1 MKNRSKSFSNFKIRK
16 LTLSERNLL
25 SKYKVDDIRQKT
37 QIIIKNREKR
47 LNLKLNFN
55 PKKIKKITIENK
67 ANLIINNLEKNNTG
81 FNDNY
86 FNSLMNNKRNKEYFN
101 NLYNNENSNTC
112 LNLNI
117 NNQTNINN
125 IANNSEYLNRTKN
138 ILFKDIIQ
146 KNKSYKNIFNIK
158 KLKNIVNNLNLIN
171 NNTNKNS
178 LKNLENSKSKLDNEI
193 INNNTFNITFAKKD
207 NINQYK
213 IKPKK
218 KIDFNIKLIEKKIN
232 AKKIKN
238 KIIFRAVDAIRQ
250 KRNTYNQTYEGQKIN
265 DFKIYKTYDK
275 LKLENIENINRS
287 SLLRYSSIMTD
298 LLNKNINKKFFIK

>member
-218 KIDFNIKLIEKKIN
+218 KIDFNIKLIQKKIN

-250 KRNTYNQTYEGQKIN
+250 KRNTYNQTYENKKFN
-265 DFKIYKTYDK
+265 DFKIYKTCDN

-298 LLNKNINKKFFIK
+298 LLNKNKKIKIFS

>member
-218 KIDFNIKLIEKKIN
+218 KIDFNIKLIQKKIN

-238 KIIFRAVDAIRQ
+238 KIIFRAVDVIRQ
-250 KRNTYNQTYEGQKIN
+250 KRNTYNQTYENKKFN
-265 DFKIYKTYDK
+265 DFKIYKTCDN

-298 LLNKNINKKFFIK
+298 LLNKNKKIKIFS

>member
-138 ILFKDIIQ
+138 ILFRDIIQ

-218 KIDFNIKLIEKKIN
+218 KIDFNIKLIQKKIN

-250 KRNTYNQTYEGQKIN
+250 KRNTYNQTYENKKFN
-265 DFKIYKTYDK
+265 DFKIYKTCDN

-287 SLLRYSSIMTD
+287 SLLKYSSIMTD
-298 LLNKNINKKFFIK
+298 LLNKNKKIKIFS

>member
-138 ILFKDIIQ
+138 ILFRDIIQ

-218 KIDFNIKLIEKKIN
+218 KIDFNIKLIQKKIN

-250 KRNTYNQTYEGQKIN
+250 KRNTYNQTYENKKFN
-265 DFKIYKTYDK
+265 DFKIYKTCDN

-298 LLNKNINKKFFIK
+298 LLNKNKKIKIFS

>member
-178 LKNLENSKSKLDNEI
+178 LNNLENSKSKLDNEI

-218 KIDFNIKLIEKKIN
+218 KIDFNIKLIQKKIN

-238 KIIFRAVDAIRQ
+238 KIIFRAVDVIRQ
-250 KRNTYNQTYEGQKIN
+250 KRNTYNQTYENKKFN
-265 DFKIYKTYDK
+265 DFKIYKTCDN

-298 LLNKNINKKFFIK
+298 LLNKNKKIKIFS

>member
-218 KIDFNIKLIEKKIN
+218 KIDFNIKLIQKKIN

-250 KRNTYNQTYEGQKIN
+250 KRNTYNQTYENKKFN
-265 DFKIYKTYDK
+265 DFKIYKTCDH

-298 LLNKNINKKFFIK
+298 LLNKNKKTKIFS

>member
-25 SKYKVDDIRQKT
+25 SKYKDNDIKQKT
-37 QIIIKNREKR
+37 QTVIKNREKR

-158 KLKNIVNNLNLIN
+158 KLKNIVNNLNLITN
-171 NNTNKNS
+171 NNKNS

-232 AKKIKN
+232 GKKIKN

-250 KRNTYNQTYEGQKIN
+250 KRNTYNQTYENKKFN
-265 DFKIYKTYDK
+265 DFKIYKTCDN
-275 LKLENIENINRS
+275 LKLENIENINKS
-287 SLLRYSSIMTD
+287 SMLRYSSIMTD
-298 LLNKNINKKFFIK
+298 LLNKNKKIKIFS

>member
-158 KLKNIVNNLNLIN
+158 KLKNIVNNLNLITN
-171 NNTNKNS
+171 NNKNS

-218 KIDFNIKLIEKKIN
+218 KIDFNIKLIQKKIN

-250 KRNTYNQTYEGQKIN
+250 KRNTYNQTYENKKFN
-265 DFKIYKTYDK
+265 DFKIYKTCDN

-298 LLNKNINKKFFIK
+298 LLNKNKKTKIFS

>member
-218 KIDFNIKLIEKKIN
+218 KIDFNIKLIQKKIN

-250 KRNTYNQTYEGQKIN
+250 KRNTYNQTYENKKFN
-265 DFKIYKTYDK
+265 DFKIYKTCDN

-287 SLLRYSSIMTD
+287 SLLRYSSIMTE
-298 LLNKNINKKFFIK
+298 LKKKKKKIKIFS

>member
-138 ILFKDIIQ
+138 ILFRDIIQ

-158 KLKNIVNNLNLIN
+158 KLKNIVNNLNLITN
-171 NNTNKNS
+171 NNKNS

-218 KIDFNIKLIEKKIN
+218 KIDFNIKLIQKKIN

-250 KRNTYNQTYEGQKIN
+250 KRNTYNQTYENKKFN
-265 DFKIYKTYDK
+265 DFKIYKTCDN

-298 LLNKNINKKFFIK
+298 LLNKNKKIKIFS

>member
-158 KLKNIVNNLNLIN
+158 KLKNIVNNLNLITN
-171 NNTNKNS
+171 NNKNS

-250 KRNTYNQTYEGQKIN
+250 KRNTYNQTYEDKKIN
-265 DFKIYKTYDK
+265 DFKIYKTCDN

>member
-138 ILFKDIIQ
+138 ILFRDIIQ

-158 KLKNIVNNLNLIN
+158 KLKNIVNNLNLITN
-171 NNTNKNS
+171 NNKNS
-178 LKNLENSKSKLDNEI
+178 LKNLENIKSKLDNEI

-218 KIDFNIKLIEKKIN
+218 KIDFNIKLIQKKIN

-250 KRNTYNQTYEGQKIN
+250 KRNTYNQTYENKKFN
-265 DFKIYKTYDK
+265 DFKIYKTCDN

-298 LLNKNINKKFFIK
+298 LLNKNKKIKIFS

>member
-1 MKNRSKSFSNFKIRK
+1 
-16 LTLSERNLL
+16 
-25 SKYKVDDIRQKT
+25 
-37 QIIIKNREKR
+37 
-47 LNLKLNFN
+47 
-55 PKKIKKITIENK
+55 
-67 ANLIINNLEKNNTG
+67 
-81 FNDNY
+81 
-86 FNSLMNNKRNKEYFN
+86 MNNKRNKEYFN
-101 NLYNNENSNTC
+101 NLYNNENSNTY

-178 LKNLENSKSKLDNEI
+178 LNNLENSKSKLFDEI
-193 INNNTFNITFAKKD
+193 LNNNTFNITFAKKD

-218 KIDFNIKLIEKKIN
+218 KIDFNIKLIQKKIN

-250 KRNTYNQTYEGQKIN
+250 KRNTYNQTYENKKFN
-265 DFKIYKTYDK
+265 DFKIYKTCDN

-298 LLNKNINKKFFIK
+298 LLNKNKKIKIFS

>member
-218 KIDFNIKLIEKKIN
+218 KIDFNIKLIQKKIN

-250 KRNTYNQTYEGQKIN
+250 KRNNYNQTYENKKFN
-265 DFKIYKTYDK
+265 DFKIYKTCDN

-298 LLNKNINKKFFIK
+298 LLNKNKKIKIFS

>member
-67 ANLIINNLEKNNTG
+67 ANLIINNLEKNNIG

-138 ILFKDIIQ
+138 ILFRDIIQ

-158 KLKNIVNNLNLIN
+158 KLKNIVNNLNLITN
-171 NNTNKNS
+171 NNKNS
-178 LKNLENSKSKLDNEI
+178 LKNLENIKSKLDNEI

-218 KIDFNIKLIEKKIN
+218 KIDFNIKLIQKKIN

-250 KRNTYNQTYEGQKIN
+250 KRNTYNQTYENKKFN
-265 DFKIYKTYDK
+265 DFKIYKTCDN

-298 LLNKNINKKFFIK
+298 LLNKNKKIKIFS

>member
-158 KLKNIVNNLNLIN
+158 KLKNIVNNLNLITN
-171 NNTNKNS
+171 NNKNS

-218 KIDFNIKLIEKKIN
+218 KIDFNIKLIQKKIN

-250 KRNTYNQTYEGQKIN
+250 KRNTYNQTYENKKFN
-265 DFKIYKTYDK
+265 DFKIYKTCDN

-298 LLNKNINKKFFIK
+298 LLNKNKKIKIFS

>member
-67 ANLIINNLEKNNTG
+67 ANLIINNLEKNNIG

-138 ILFKDIIQ
+138 ILFRDIIQ

-218 KIDFNIKLIEKKIN
+218 KIDFNIKLIQKKIN

-250 KRNTYNQTYEGQKIN
+250 KRNTYNQTYENKKFN
-265 DFKIYKTYDK
+265 DFKIYKTCDN

-298 LLNKNINKKFFIK
+298 LLNKNKKIKIFS

>member
-55 PKKIKKITIENK
+55 QKKIKKITIENK
-67 ANLIINNLEKNNTG
+67 ANLIINNLEKDNTG

-112 LNLNI
+112 LNL
-117 NNQTNINN
+117 NINN

-218 KIDFNIKLIEKKIN
+218 KIDFNIKLIQKKIN

-250 KRNTYNQTYEGQKIN
+250 KRNTYNQTYENKKFN
-265 DFKIYKTYDK
+265 DFKIYKTCDN

-298 LLNKNINKKFFIK
+298 LLNKNKKIKIFS

>member
-117 NNQTNINN
+117 NNQTKIND

-218 KIDFNIKLIEKKIN
+218 KIDFNIKLIQKKIN

-250 KRNTYNQTYEGQKIN
+250 KRNTYNQTYENKKFN
-265 DFKIYKTYDK
+265 DFKIYKTCDN

-298 LLNKNINKKFFIK
+298 LLNKNKKIKIFS

>member
-158 KLKNIVNNLNLIN
+158 KLKNIVNNINLITN
-171 NNTNKNS
+171 NNKNS

-218 KIDFNIKLIEKKIN
+218 KIDFNIKLIQKKIN

-250 KRNTYNQTYEGQKIN
+250 KRNTYNQTYENKKFN
-265 DFKIYKTYDK
+265 DFKIYKTCDN

-298 LLNKNINKKFFIK
+298 LLNKNKKIKIFS

>member
-218 KIDFNIKLIEKKIN
+218 KIDFNIKLIQKKIN

-250 KRNTYNQTYEGQKIN
+250 KRNTYNQTYENKKFN
-265 DFKIYKTYDK
+265 DFKIYKTCDN

-298 LLNKNINKKFFIK
+298 LLNKNKKIKSFS

>member
-138 ILFKDIIQ
+138 ILFRDIIQ

-218 KIDFNIKLIEKKIN
+218 KIDFNIKLIQKKIN

-250 KRNTYNQTYEGQKIN
+250 KRNTYNQTDENKKFN
-265 DFKIYKTYDK
+265 DFKIYKTCDN

-298 LLNKNINKKFFIK
+298 LLNKNKKIKIFS

>member
-138 ILFKDIIQ
+138 ILFRDIIQ

-250 KRNTYNQTYEGQKIN
+250 KRNTYNQTYENKKFN
-265 DFKIYKTYDK
+265 DFKIYKTCDN

-298 LLNKNINKKFFIK
+298 LLNKNKKIKIFS

>member
-138 ILFKDIIQ
+138 ILFRDIIQ

-218 KIDFNIKLIEKKIN
+218 KIDFNIKLIQKKIN

-250 KRNTYNQTYEGQKIN
+250 KRNTYNQTYENKKFN
-265 DFKIYKTYDK
+265 DFKIYKTCDN

-298 LLNKNINKKFFIK
+298 LLNKNKKTKIFS

>member
-117 NNQTNINN
+117 NNQTKIND

-158 KLKNIVNNLNLIN
+158 KLKNIVNNLNLITN
-171 NNTNKNS
+171 NNKNS

-218 KIDFNIKLIEKKIN
+218 KIDFNIKLIQKKIN

-250 KRNTYNQTYEGQKIN
+250 KRNTYNQTYENKKFN
-265 DFKIYKTYDK
+265 DFKIYKTCDN

-298 LLNKNINKKFFIK
+298 LLNKNKKIKIFS

>member
-138 ILFKDIIQ
+138 ILFRDIIQ

-158 KLKNIVNNLNLIN
+158 KLKNIVNNLNLITN
-171 NNTNKNS
+171 NNKNS

-218 KIDFNIKLIEKKIN
+218 KIDFNIKLIQKKIN

-238 KIIFRAVDAIRQ
+238 KIIFRAVDVIRQ
-250 KRNTYNQTYEGQKIN
+250 KRNTYNQTYENKKFN
-265 DFKIYKTYDK
+265 DFKIYKTCDN

-298 LLNKNINKKFFIK
+298 LLNKNKKIKIFS

>member
-117 NNQTNINN
+117 NNQTKIND

-158 KLKNIVNNLNLIN
+158 KFRQFQIYVKILW
-171 NNTNKNS
+171 NT
-178 LKNLENSKSKLDNEI
+178 
-193 INNNTFNITFAKKD
+193 
-207 NINQYK
+207 
-213 IKPKK
+213 
-218 KIDFNIKLIEKKIN
+218 
-232 AKKIKN
+232 
-238 KIIFRAVDAIRQ
+238 R
-250 KRNTYNQTYEGQKIN
+250 
-265 DFKIYKTYDK
+265 
-275 LKLENIENINRS
+275 
-287 SLLRYSSIMTD
+287 
-298 LLNKNINKKFFIK
+298 

>member
-218 KIDFNIKLIEKKIN
+218 KIDFNIKLIQKKIN

-250 KRNTYNQTYEGQKIN
+250 KRNTYNQTYENKKFN
-265 DFKIYKTYDK
+265 DFKIYKTCDN
-275 LKLENIENINRS
+275 LKLEKIENINRS

-298 LLNKNINKKFFIK
+298 LLNKNKKIKIFS

>member
-218 KIDFNIKLIEKKIN
+218 KIDFNIKLIQKKIN

-250 KRNTYNQTYEGQKIN
+250 KRNTYNKTYENKKFN
-265 DFKIYKTYDK
+265 DFKIYKTCDN

-298 LLNKNINKKFFIK
+298 LLNKNKKIKIFS

>member
-138 ILFKDIIQ
+138 ILFRDIIQ

-158 KLKNIVNNLNLIN
+158 KLKNIVNNLNLITN
-171 NNTNKNS
+171 NNKNS
-178 LKNLENSKSKLDNEI
+178 LKNLENSKSKLFDEI
-193 INNNTFNITFAKKD
+193 LNNNTYNITFGKKD

-218 KIDFNIKLIEKKIN
+218 KIDFNIKLIQKKIN

-250 KRNTYNQTYEGQKIN
+250 KRNTYNQTYENKKFN
-265 DFKIYKTYDK
+265 DFKIYKTCDN

-298 LLNKNINKKFFIK
+298 LLNKNKKIKIFS

>member
-25 SKYKVDDIRQKT
+25 SKYKDNDIKQKT
-37 QIIIKNREKR
+37 QTVIKNREKR

-138 ILFKDIIQ
+138 ILFRDIIQ

-158 KLKNIVNNLNLIN
+158 KLKNIVNNLNLITN
-171 NNTNKNS
+171 NNKNS

-218 KIDFNIKLIEKKIN
+218 KIDFNIKLIQKKIN

-250 KRNTYNQTYEGQKIN
+250 KRNTYNQTYENKKFN
-265 DFKIYKTYDK
+265 DFKIYKTCDN

-298 LLNKNINKKFFIK
+298 LLNKNKKIKIFS

>member
-138 ILFKDIIQ
+138 ILFRDIIQ

-158 KLKNIVNNLNLIN
+158 KLKNIV
-171 NNTNKNS
+171 
-178 LKNLENSKSKLDNEI
+178 
-193 INNNTFNITFAKKD
+193 
-207 NINQYK
+207 Y
-213 IKPKK
+213 
-218 KIDFNIKLIEKKIN
+218 
-232 AKKIKN
+232 
-238 KIIFRAVDAIRQ
+238 
-250 KRNTYNQTYEGQKIN
+250 
-265 DFKIYKTYDK
+265 
-275 LKLENIENINRS
+275 
-287 SLLRYSSIMTD
+287 
-298 LLNKNINKKFFIK
+298 

>member
-138 ILFKDIIQ
+138 ILFRDIIQ

-158 KLKNIVNNLNLIN
+158 KLKNIVNNLNLITN
-171 NNTNKNS
+171 NNKNS

-218 KIDFNIKLIEKKIN
+218 KIDFNIKLIQKKIN

-250 KRNTYNQTYEGQKIN
+250 KRNTYDQTYENKKFN
-265 DFKIYKTYDK
+265 DFKIYKTCDN

-298 LLNKNINKKFFIK
+298 LLNKNKK

>member
-67 ANLIINNLEKNNTG
+67 ANLIINNLQKNNTG

-117 NNQTNINN
+117 NNQTKIND

-138 ILFKDIIQ
+138 ILFRDIIQ

-218 KIDFNIKLIEKKIN
+218 KIDFNIKLIQKKIN

-250 KRNTYNQTYEGQKIN
+250 KRNTYNQTYENKKFN
-265 DFKIYKTYDK
+265 DFKIYKTCDN